1 MANPTLIRF
10 KKNLTGDWTF
20 STFKFDYELR
30 YVPDPTVRGAYSYEL
45 NRLLFSRDETIAEF
59 ATLQRAREWIT
70 SIGYIALDNDLT
82 GPTPDH
88 PALAIIP
95 IPPEVELE
103 VLAEE
108 LADAPEVEAFV

>member
-20 STFKFDYELR
+20 STFRFDYELR

-45 NRLLFSRDETIAEF
+45 NRLLFSRNETIAEF

-70 SIGYIALDNDLT
+70 SIGYIALDNNLE
-82 GPTPDH
+82 GPTPESE
-88 PALAIIP
+88 PAIVTFETAT
-95 IPPEVELE
+95 PEGADEVVTLETVE
-103 VLAEE
+103 V
-108 LADAPEVEAFV
+108 